1 MADVKVESAVLRSS
15 PHALSRESVS
25 KVMWS
30 VVIALAPAAL
40 AACWFFGLRA
50 LMVIIGATLACV
62 VFEYLL
68 LRIRTNH
75 EKALKL
81 SIDGSAVI
89 TGILLAMNLPASSPW
104 WLVVIGALIAMLLG
118 KHQAICDMADD
129 DLGAGH
135 GIELVV
141 DILSPGLVLGE
152 DFVYAPADNCTGDI
166 K

>member
-1 MADVKVESAVLRSS
+1 MADVKGESAVLRSS

-50 LMVIIGATLACV
+50 LLVIIGATLACV

-75 EKALKL
+75 EKALRL

-118 KHQAICDMADD
+118 KHLFGG
-129 DLGAGH
+129 LGLNMSARATAGWST
-135 GIELVV
+135 GSAW
-141 DILSPGLVLGE
+141 LSGNSAASAG
-152 DFVYAPADNCTGDI
+152 AS